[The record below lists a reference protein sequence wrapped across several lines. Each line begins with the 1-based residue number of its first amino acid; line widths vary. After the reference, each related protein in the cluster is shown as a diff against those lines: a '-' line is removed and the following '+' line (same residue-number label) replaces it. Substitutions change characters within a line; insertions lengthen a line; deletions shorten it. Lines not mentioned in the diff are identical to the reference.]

1 MPFSK
6 FPYAS
11 LRSDKANN
19 KYYFP
24 MRPSAAIV
32 CARFTKLYKM
42 LKCND
47 CLNDTLLFHEC
58 YNYNLELNMSIIYR
72 QNVT

>member
-1 MPFSK
+1 
-6 FPYAS
+6 
-11 LRSDKANN
+11 
-19 KYYFP
+19 